1 MTRPRRCRWFSREPA
16 GRNVWR
22 RPHKPR
28 SAGVRSQAA
37 QRNHMAPGL
46 LWLRLPKRSG
56 GRKLLGM
63 PCVYA
68 GTGARLLDGPA
79 SDRPAS
85 DRPACDRPG
94 IDRRLRRHPLGEES
108 SGNPPS
114 GDHASAADAA
124 AADSPRSHP
133 DGGQLEP
140 HRILWCLSCED
151 RLRER
156 TSLAAGALATALV
169 GAALATAEV
178 RPLALRTPCAASPQ
192 PHPAPE
198 PPRSSR
204 CCAPR
209 RALPHPD

>member
-1 MTRPRRCRWFSREPA
+1 MNLQDATFGG
-16 GRNVWR
+16 GRINL
-22 RPHKPR
+22 
-28 SAGVRSQAA
+28 AA
-37 QRNHMAPGL
+37 QECARRRRRETT
-46 LWLRLPKRSG
+46 WRLGCSGSGSPKGAEG
-56 GRKLLGM
+56 GSSWVC
-63 PCVYA
+63 PVYA
-68 GTGARLLDGPA
+68 GTGARLLDG
-79 SDRPAS
+79 PAS